1 MHLLVNDQG
10 SVVNVILADA
20 SFDPGAGFRLVP
32 PNPAEATVGWQVDQH
47 GVAWPP
53 PSPPDESPSIE
64 EARRRK
70 HAEINDAFESAA
82 SALTLGYPETE
93 RLTWTVQLQEVLAW
107 DANSQAATPY
117 LDGLAIERGIS
128 AIDMRTKTLE
138 QVRQFL
144 AASQVLVGKRQRL
157 RDAVNAVQDGPNAIN
172 ELAAIAWG

>member
-1 MHLLVNDQG
+1 MRLLVDEEG
-10 SVVNVILADA
+10 MVVNVILAGD
-20 SFDPGAGFRLVP
+20 SFDPGPGFRVVP

-53 PSPPDESPSIE
+53 PSPPDESFSIE

-82 SALTLGYPETE
+82 SALTEGYPETE
-93 RLTWTVQLQEVLAW
+93 RLTWTVQLQEAIAW
-107 DANSQAATPY
+107 GADGLVATPY
-117 LDGLAIERGIS
+117 LDGLASERGIS
-128 AIDMRTKTLE
+128 VGEMRTKTLE

-157 RDAVNAVQDGPNAIN
+157 RDAVNAVQDGPNAMN

>member
-1 MHLLVNDQG
+1 M
-10 SVVNVILADA
+10 
-20 SFDPGAGFRLVP
+20 
-32 PNPAEATVGWQVDQH
+32 GWQIDQH

-53 PSPPDESPSIE
+53 PSPPDESFSIE

-82 SALTLGYPETE
+82 SALTEGYPETE
-93 RLTWTVQLQEVLAW
+93 RLTWTVQLQEAIAW
-107 DANSQAATPY
+107 GADSLVATPY
-117 LDGLAIERGIS
+117 LDGLASERGIS
-128 AIDMRTKTLE
+128 VGEMRTKTLE

-157 RDAVNAVQDGPNAIN
+157 RDAVNAVQDGPNAMN

>member
-1 MHLLVNDQG
+1 MRLLVDEEG
-10 SVVNVILADA
+10 MVVNVILAGD
-20 SFDPGAGFRLVP
+20 SFDPGPGFRVVP
-32 PNPAEATVGWQVDQH
+32 PNPAEAAVGWRVDQQ

-53 PSPPDESPSIE
+53 LLPSEDLPSIE
-64 EARRRK
+64 EVRRRK
-70 HAEINDAFESAA
+70 HSEINDAFESAA
-82 SALTLGYPETE
+82 SALTEGYPETE

-157 RDAVNAVQDGPNAIN
+157 RDAVNAVQDGPNAMN

>member
-20 SFDPGAGFRLVP
+20 SFDPGVGFRLVS

-82 SALTLGYPETE
+82 SALTVGYPETE

-157 RDAVNAVQDGPNAIN
+157 RDAVNAVQPGPNAIN

>member
-1 MHLLVNDQG
+1 MRLLVDEEG
-10 SVVNVILADA
+10 MVVNVILAGD
-20 SFDPGAGFRLVP
+20 SFDPGPGFRVVP
-32 PNPAEATVGWQVDQH
+32 PNPAEATVGWQIDQH

-53 PSPPDESPSIE
+53 PSPPDESFSIE

-82 SALTLGYPETE
+82 SALTEGYPETE
-93 RLTWTVQLQEVLAW
+93 RLTWTVQLQEAIAW
-107 DANSQAATPY
+107 GADSLVATPY
-117 LDGLAIERGIS
+117 LDGLASERGIS
-128 AIDMRTKTLE
+128 VGEMRTKTLE

-157 RDAVNAVQDGPNAIN
+157 RDAVNAVQDGPNAMN

>member
-1 MHLLVNDQG
+1 M
-10 SVVNVILADA
+10 NVILADA
-20 SFDPGAGFRLVP
+20 SFDPGVGFRLVS

-82 SALTLGYPETE
+82 SALTVGYPETE

-157 RDAVNAVQDGPNAIN
+157 RDAVNAVQPGPNAIN